1 MHSDNGPALNDFNA
15 QQVKNISPVYF
26 ILGTESG
33 PTKNLNSVRT
43 WARHFENGI
52 LEPYGMYCNHDYS
65 GYHWYFCI
73 HQQKCA
79 YFTDGTALSQAL
91 SVDYSMVATIF
102 VPLWDL
108 FHVFVIVQGSVWAAL
123 MSTVFSPFSNLAR
136 TFIFLRSWT
145 CSIMILPHWICT

>member
-33 PTKNLNSVRT
+33 PTKNLNSGRAC
-43 WARHFENGI
+43 ARHFENGI
-52 LEPYGMYCNHDYS
+52 LEPYGMHCNHDYS

-79 YFTDGTALSQAL
+79 YFTDGTAWSQVL
-91 SVDYSMVATIF
+91 SVDYSMVAPIF
-102 VPLWDL
+102 VLLLDL
-108 FHVFVIVQGSVWAAL
+108 FNLFVIVQAGVLVAGQTKPLLILWCTQL
-123 MSTVFSPFSNLAR
+123 F
-136 TFIFLRSWT
+136 WT
-145 CSIMILPHWICT
+145 ILELGKDIYFP